1 MAKRKK
7 LDAVLFRM
15 FPETKVAFK
24 RVCDIEEISM
34 SQKLY
39 DFVISEINRHGV
51 KVVRKK

>member
-7 LDAVLFRM
+7 TIGLLFHM

-24 RVCDIEEISM
+24 KVCDIEEISM

-39 DFVISEINRHGV
+39 DFVMSEIDRHGV